1 MATRAARA
9 RSEEMTLQQLMGMV
23 HGLQDAVAASK
34 VEQER
39 MQADLT
45 ASQVRS
51 EELHRTN
58 EELRHRWRGRDE
70 PEATSPPRE
79 FTTPFSQAILETA
92 IPNTFTGPKAMFTG
106 TEDPEAHLTAF
117 HTQMLLVGGSDAAKC
132 KLFMSTLTG
141 MAMDWFISLPEGHV
155 TSFAQLSKLF
165 RERYLA
171 NRTPAP
177 VSYDLFDVKQF
188 QGETLKEYISRFGA
202 QVVKVGTKEEPMI
215 VYAFKKG
222 VRPGSFS
229 KTLNRSRPKTF
240 AEKMR
245 QAVEHIASEGE
256 TYEKSTTT
264 MPARPKA
271 QIRTQPIRV
280 HQAATER
287 KHFDRTRAYEPRRAQ
302 FKSRVEE
309 GRGVRKPPRHS
320 FVMELKDLIA
330 IPSVADRLRPPIKAD
345 KVLGP
350 RKESWCEF
358 HEAFGH
364 HINNC
369 LALGYQLDELVKSG
383 FLKDYLMEKQAGRPP
398 GLQAGG
404 SEGQQHEAPVLGE
417 IHTIAGGFL
426 GGGCTASQ
434 RKKYAR
440 SVMSVEVFKDHSPD
454 VDITFTK
461 GDLKDVV
468 PHDNDPIVISL
479 VTAGRTVHRV
489 LVDQGS
495 SADVMFWPTF
505 ERLQLST
512 DQLRPYGGC
521 LYGFAGDQVEVRGY
535 IELRTTFT
543 DGTASRT
550 EKVKYLVVNAPSA
563 YNILLGRPTLNR
575 IGAVPSTRH
584 MKVKLPSME
593 GVIVTIRSDQEEAKR
608 CYENS
613 LKNRRSVCHVTT
625 TPPPGAKDTQEGR
638 RTMDAATEG
647 TTEDDTGMD
656 MTLEVAI
663 DGDVTMRDVESEPEN
678 SAGVE
683 E

>member
-1 MATRAARA
+1 MTTRPTRA

-23 HGLQDAVAASK
+23 HGLQDTVAASK

-45 ASQVRS
+45 ASQARS

-58 EELRHRWRGRDE
+58 EELRHRWRGKDE
-70 PEATSPPRE
+70 LEAASPPRE

-92 IPNTFTGPKAMFTG
+92 IPNTFTGPKATFTG
-106 TEDPEAHLTAF
+106 MEDPEAHLTAF
-117 HTQMLLVGGSDAAKC
+117 HTQMLLVGGSDAVRC

-155 TSFAQLSKLF
+155 TSFAQLSQLF
-165 RERYLA
+165 REQYLV

-215 VYAFKKG
+215 VCAFKKG
-222 VRPGSFS
+222 ARPGSFS

-240 AEKMR
+240 AEIRR

-256 TYEKSTTT
+256 TYEKCTTT
-264 MPARPKA
+264 VPARPKA
-271 QIRTQPIRV
+271 QIRTQPVRV
-280 HQAATER
+280 HQAVTER
-287 KHFDRTRAYEPRRAQ
+287 KHFDRKRAYEPQRTQ
-302 FKSRVEE
+302 PKVRVEE
-309 GRGVRKPPRHS
+309 GREASKPPRHN

-330 IPSVADRLRPPIKAD
+330 VPSIADRLRPLIKAD

-369 LALGYQLDELVKSG
+369 LALGYQLDELVKNG
-383 FLKDYLMEKQAGRPP
+383 FLKDYLVEKQAGRPSGSQP
-398 GLQAGG
+398 GG

-417 IHTIAGGFL
+417 IHTIAGGFS

-434 RKKYAR
+434 RKRYAR
-440 SVMSVEVFKDHSPD
+440 SVMSVEVFEDHSPD

-461 GDLKDVV
+461 EDLRDVV
-468 PHDNDPIVISL
+468 LHDDDPIVISL
-479 VTAGRTVHRV
+479 ITAGRTVHRV

-543 DGTASRT
+543 DGAASRT
-550 EKVKYLVVNAPSA
+550 EKIKYLVVNAPSA

-593 GVIVTIRSDQEEAKR
+593 GVIVIIRSDQEEAKR

-625 TPPPGAKDTQEGR
+625 TPPLGAGN
-638 RTMDAATEG
+638 A
-647 TTEDDTGMD
+647 
-656 MTLEVAI
+656 
-663 DGDVTMRDVESEPEN
+663 
-678 SAGVE
+678 
-683 E
+683 